1 MSNPEVTFPARYTPV
16 SALAY
21 AGPDG
26 AAEVVA
32 VDKPL
37 PVTAGATA
45 FALPDGSL
53 RTVSSSSPLPVVTGP
68 TAFALPDGS
77 VQSVANAS
85 PLPVVCAPLPTGSAH
100 IGNVFIDDVPDG
112 PVVSGSVTA
121 AAIIVSSAL
130 TGYAGGAF
138 QVLSSGSGC
147 TITYEHSVDGTTWLA
162 LPVLVSNIAT
172 GTPSATSTSNGIYSF
187 GSSAAFVRARVSVY
201 GSGTVSVAL
210 VLKRRPLNVIGTSL
224 AGGNA
229 AIGTVGVT
237 GTVTVSGTVN
247 TNTGYTDSTA
257 TLASL
262 ATFTG
267 TGRANSSAQNCFF
280 NATAFADAGGTLFIE
295 QSLDTGATY
304 QPIASAPLVAG
315 GAAQLSVRVAG
326 AYTAATLYRVRYV
339 NGALAQ
345 GMFRLS
351 SAYSAR

>member
-45 FALPDGSL
+45 FVMPDGSL
-53 RTVSSSSPLPVVTGP
+53 RTVSS
-68 TAFALPDGS
+68 
-77 VQSVANAS
+77 AS
-85 PLPVVCAPLPTGSAH
+85 PLPVACAPLPAGAAH

-112 PVVSGSVTA
+112 PVLSGSVTA
-121 AAIIVSSAL
+121 TGTVVSSAL
-130 TGYAGGAF
+130 SGYAGGAF

-147 TITYEHSVDGTTWLA
+147 TIAYEHSVDGTTWLA

-172 GTPSATSTSNGIYSF
+172 GTPSPTSTSNGIYSF
-187 GSSAAFVRARVSVY
+187 GSSAAFVRARVSIY
-201 GSGTVSVAL
+201 GSGTVSVAM
-210 VLKRRPLNVIGTSL
+210 VLKRRPLNIMGTSL

-229 AIGTVGVT
+229 AIGTVSVT
-237 GTVTVSGTVN
+237 GAVN
-247 TNTGYTDSTA
+247 TNIGYTDSSTA
-257 TLASL
+257 LAAL

-267 TGRANSSAQNCFF
+267 TGRPNSAAQNGFF
-280 NATAFADAGGTLFIE
+280 SATAFADAGGTLYIE
-295 QSLDTGATY
+295 QSTDTGATY
-304 QPIASAPLVAG
+304 QPVASAPLAAG
-315 GAAQLSVRVAG
+315 GAAQLSVRVTG
-326 AYTAATLYRVRYV
+326 VYSVATLYRVRFV
-339 NGALAQ
+339 NGSSAQ
-345 GMFRLS
+345 GTFRLS

>member
-16 SALAY
+16 SALAF

-53 RTVSSSSPLPVVTGP
+53 RTVSSTSPLPVATG
-68 TAFALPDGS
+68 AAAYALPDGS
-77 VQSVANAS
+77 TQYVASAS
-85 PLPVVCAPLPTGSAH
+85 PLPVTCAPLPASAAH

-112 PVVSGSVTA
+112 PVLSGSVTA
-121 AAIIVSSAL
+121 AGTVVSSAL
-130 TGYAGGAF
+130 NGYAGGAF

-147 TITYEHSVDGTTWLA
+147 TIAYEHSVDGTTWLA

-210 VLKRRPLNVIGTSL
+210 VLKRRPLNVMGTSL

-229 AIGTVGVT
+229 AIGTVGVS
-237 GTVTVSGTVN
+237 GTVSVSGTVN
-247 TNTGYTDSTA
+247 TNTGYTDSSTA
-257 TLASL
+257 LAAL

-280 NATAFADAGGTLFIE
+280 NATAFADAGGTLLVE

-304 QPIASAPLVAG
+304 QPVASIPLVAG
-315 GAAQLSVRVAG
+315 GAAQLSVRVTG
-326 AYTAATLYRVRYV
+326 AYAAATLYRVRFV

-345 GMFRLS
+345 GVFRLS
-351 SAYSAR
+351 SAFSAR

>member
-37 PVTAGATA
+37 PVATGAA
-45 FALPDGSL
+45 AYALPDGSIQ
-53 RTVSSSSPLPVVTGP
+53 PV
-68 TAFALPDGS
+68 AS
-77 VQSVANAS
+77 AS
-85 PLPVVCAPLPTGSAH
+85 PLPVVCAPLPASAAH

-112 PVVSGSVTA
+112 PVLSGSVTA
-121 AAIIVSSAL
+121 AGTIVSSTL
-130 TGYAGGAF
+130 NGYAGGAF

-147 TITYEHSVDGTTWLA
+147 TITYEHSVDGATWLA

-229 AIGTVGVT
+229 AIGTVGVS
-237 GTVTVSGTVN
+237 GTVSVSGTVN
-247 TNTGYTDSTA
+247 TNTGYTDSTV
-257 TLASL
+257 TLAAL

-280 NATAFADAGGTLFIE
+280 NATAFADAGGTLFVE

-304 QPIASAPLVAG
+304 QPIASVPLVAG
-315 GAAQLSVRVAG
+315 GAAQLSVRVTG
-326 AYTAATLYRVRYV
+326 AYAAATLYRVRFA

-345 GMFRLS
+345 GTFRLS
-351 SAYSAR
+351 SAFSAR